1 MIRNSVCP
9 CCVQTAIMVVLLLTT
24 LLLSLSLIEM
34 STIRTPPQELP
45 KRTSIMQRL
54 LEACPPEVSRSMC
67 HHHLMSFWVRILLQK
82 SAEDMETAS

>member
-1 MIRNSVCP
+1 MIRNAVYPLLCSNR
-9 CCVQTAIMVVLLLTT
+9 IMVVLLLST

-34 STIRTPPQELP
+34 SPIRTPPQELS

-82 SAEDMETAS
+82 SAEDLQTAS